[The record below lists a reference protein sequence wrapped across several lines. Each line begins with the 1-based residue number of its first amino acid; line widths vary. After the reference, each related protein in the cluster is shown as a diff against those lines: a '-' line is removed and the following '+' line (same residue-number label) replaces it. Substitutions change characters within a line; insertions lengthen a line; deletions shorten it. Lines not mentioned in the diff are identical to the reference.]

1 MVRSSDEHQQD
12 EPSGERRQERPE
24 RQERQGKPSA
34 GRQEVLLA
42 VRDLSKSYGEKR
54 VLEGIGFEL
63 QRGECLVVM
72 GRSGTGKSVLLRQ
85 IIGLEKPDSG
95 SVVFDG
101 TDLTRLREEELF
113 PARRRMGML
122 FQSGALFDSMSVSDN
137 VAFPLRKHTDLAPEE
152 RAAKVEE
159 KLKMVHL
166 EGAGDKFPSDISG
179 GMRKRAALARSFALD
194 PDLMLYD
201 EPSSG
206 LDPMTS
212 ATIASLIRNV
222 EKELGVTSLVIT
234 HDLALARRVGDRL
247 AFLSDGRFAF
257 VGDWEAADRSKDKT
271 LADFLAGREEEADA
285 A

>member
-1 MVRSSDEHQQD
+1 MARS
-12 EPSGERRQERPE
+12 
-24 RQERQGKPSA
+24 
-34 GRQEVLLA
+34 EVLLA

-63 QRGECLVVM
+63 RRGECLAVM

-122 FQSGALFDSMSVSDN
+122 FQSGALFDSMTVFDN
-137 VAFPLRKHTDLAPEE
+137 VAFPLRKHTDLGDEE
-152 RAAKVEE
+152 LAAKVEE
-159 KLKMVHL
+159 KLKMVKL
-166 EGAGDKFPSDISG
+166 EGAGDKFPADLSG
-179 GMRKRAALARSFALD
+179 GMRKRAALARSLALD

-201 EPSSG
+201 EPTSG
-206 LDPMTS
+206 LDPVTA
-212 ATIASLIRNV
+212 ATIGSLIRNV
-222 EKELGVTSLVIT
+222 EEELGVTSLLIT
-234 HDLALARRVGDRL
+234 HDLTLARRVGDRL
-247 AFLSDGRFAF
+247 AFLAGGRFAF
-257 VGDWEAADRSKDKT
+257 VGDWQEAERSKDRT
-271 LADFLAGREEEADA
+271 LGDFLAAREEDENA

>member
-1 MVRSSDEHQQD
+1 MPRSSSEHQRQD
-12 EPSGERRQERPE
+12 RSPAEPRQDKTSEE
-24 RQERQGKPSA
+24 QQ
-34 GRQEVLLA
+34 VLLS
-42 VRDLSKSYGEKR
+42 VRDLGKSYGEKR

-63 QRGECLVVM
+63 RRGECLAVM

-101 TDLTRLREEELF
+101 SDLTRLREEELF

-122 FQSGALFDSMSVSDN
+122 FQSGALFDSMSVFDN

-179 GMRKRAALARSFALD
+179 GMRKRAALARSLALD

-257 VGDWEAADRSKDKT
+257 IGDWDAADRSKDKT

>member
-1 MVRSSDEHQQD
+1 MARS
-12 EPSGERRQERPE
+12 
-24 RQERQGKPSA
+24 
-34 GRQEVLLA
+34 EVLLA

-54 VLEGIGFEL
+54 VLEGVGFEL
-63 QRGECLVVM
+63 RRGECLAVM

-122 FQSGALFDSMSVSDN
+122 FQSGALFDSMNVFDN
-137 VAFPLRKHTDLAPEE
+137 VAFPLRKHTDLGPEE

-166 EGAGDKFPSDISG
+166 EGVGDKFPSDISG
-179 GMRKRAALARSFALD
+179 GMRKRAALARSLALD

-257 VGDWEAADRSKDKT
+257 VGDWDAADRSEDKA

>member
-1 MVRSSDEHQQD
+1 MARSSSERQQAR
-12 EPSGERRQERPE
+12 STGERRQ
-24 RQERQGKPSA
+24 
-34 GRQEVLLA
+34 VLLA
-42 VRDLSKSYGEKR
+42 VHDLRKAYGDKQ
-54 VLEGIGFEL
+54 VLDGVGFEL

-101 TDLTRLREEELF
+101 AELTRLGEEELF

-122 FQSGALFDSMSVSDN
+122 FQSGALFDSMNLFDN
-137 VAFPLRKHTDLAPEE
+137 VAFPLRKHTGLGPGEL
-152 RAAKVEE
+152 AAKVEE
-159 KLKMVHL
+159 KLKMVRL
-166 EGAGDKFPSDISG
+166 EGASAKFPADVSG
-179 GMRKRAALARSFALD
+179 GMRKRAALARSLALD

-206 LDPMTS
+206 LDPMTA
-212 ATIASLIRNV
+212 ATIASLIGNV
-222 EKELGVTSLVIT
+222 EQELGVTSLVIT

-257 VGDWEAADRSKDKT
+257 VGDWAAADRSDDAR
-271 LADFLAGREEEADA
+271 LADFLAGREEDADA